1 MYPGAADDLRGF
13 QGGAGGAGDGGGA
26 VLQEELPGGVLQGG
40 PGVEPGQPP
49 HPLLLHA
56 LLTAREPRLRDQ
68 LSHTGI
74 TCFSRYLVSM

>member
-40 PGVEPGQPP
+40 PGVEQGQSP

-56 LLTAREPRLRDQ
+56 VLTAREPRLRDK
-68 LSHTGI
+68 LTHTGI
-74 TCFSRYLVSM
+74 PWSL